1 MLRIFYIS
9 AATRFAT
16 ARELEDILAV
26 SRERNRADQ
35 ITGLLLYHDG
45 SFAQILEGP
54 EEAVRNCFER
64 IRADGRHVGCR
75 LILEERADDA
85 TEDELKSFIAGCNVD
100 ERASLVALAWVGR
113 GTYEASEFAEAR
125 STALQQSVT
134 PTEDYLLGIPLLAD
148 YLEEGLNLMGVSVE
162 EAEEG
167 VL

>member
-1 MLRIFYIS
+1 MLDIAPEKVAHVIVR
-9 AATRFAT
+9 
-16 ARELEDILAV
+16 AREVDAKV
-26 SRERNRADQ
+26 SPWDRAGDQ
-35 ITGLLLYHDG
+35 
-45 SFAQILEGP
+45 
-54 EEAVRNCFER
+54 
-64 IRADGRHVGCR
+64 ADSDA
-75 LILEERADDA
+75 ILEERADDA
-85 TEDELKSFIAGCNVD
+85 TEEELKSFIAGCNVD

-113 GTYEASEFAEAR
+113 GTFEASEFAEAR

>member
-1 MLRIFYIS
+1 MLDIAPEKVAHVIVR
-9 AATRFAT
+9 
-16 ARELEDILAV
+16 AREVDAKV
-26 SRERNRADQ
+26 SPWDRAGDQ
-35 ITGLLLYHDG
+35 
-45 SFAQILEGP
+45 
-54 EEAVRNCFER
+54 
-64 IRADGRHVGCR
+64 ADSDA
-75 LILEERADDA
+75 ILEERADDA